1 MQLTVYV
8 TSTSGAAFESTI
20 ASTTIPANAS
30 LTIRLTG
37 TPKEAGKLIIKGCN
51 IKIAGFSEQEFLM
64 EATVDNKDE
73 NTKTVATQGTKA
85 TGQSSSDTIGSE
97 GIYKANHL

>member
-1 MQLTVYV
+1 MRLTIYV
-8 TSTSGAAFESTI
+8 ISTSGAAFEATI

-64 EATVDNKDE
+64 EATVDNTKE
-73 NTKTVATQGTKA
+73 NTKTVVNQGSKA
-85 TGQSSSDTIGSE
+85 AGQTPPDAINSE
-97 GIYKANHL
+97 GI